1 MVKGLDHLR
10 GERTSHLIG
19 HVLYIAL
26 YISLIASSIIFYNSA
41 NLTALSYAGWIIF
54 ACGLAILV
62 SSSQTR
68 RKSYRMRE
76 AFTQSGLYAYVR
88 HPEFLGHMLIIVSL
102 VFMAQ
107 HPISI
112 AMGSAL
118 LSLLCIE
125 IMEEE
130 RRNLKRFGDA
140 YKDYMRRV
148 PRINLLTGIIKSR
161 RERKSE

>member
-1 MVKGLDHLR
+1 MVKGLNHL
-10 GERTSHLIG
+10 GNERTLRLIG
-19 HVLYIAL
+19 HVLYITL

-41 NLTALSYAGWIIF
+41 NLAASLYAGWIIF
-54 ACGLAILV
+54 ACGVVVLV

-68 RKSYRMRE
+68 RRSYRMRE
-76 AFTQSGLYAYVR
+76 TLIQSGLYAYVR

-107 HPISI
+107 HPISVTI
-112 AMGSAL
+112 GSVL

-125 IMEEE
+125 IVEEE
-130 RRNLKRFGDA
+130 KRNIEKFGEV
-140 YKDYMRRV
+140 YKDYMRKV
-148 PRINLLTGIIKSR
+148 PRINLLSGIIKSI

>member
-1 MVKGLDHLR
+1 MVKGLDHL
-10 GERTSHLIG
+10 GNERTLHLIG
-19 HVLYIAL
+19 HVLYITL

-54 ACGLAILV
+54 ACGLVVLV

-68 RKSYRMRE
+68 RRSYRMGE
-76 AFTQSGLYAYVR
+76 AFTQSGPYAYVR
-88 HPEFLGHMLIIVSL
+88 HPEFLGHMLIISL
-102 VFMAQ
+102 ISMAQ
-107 HPISI
+107 HPISVAI
-112 AMGSAL
+112 GLVL

-125 IMEEE
+125 IVEEE
-130 RRNLKRFGDA
+130 KRNIEKFGEV

-148 PRINLLTGIIKSR
+148 PRINLLAGIIKSM

>member
-10 GERTSHLIG
+10 DQRTLHLIG

-54 ACGLAILV
+54 ACGVVVLV

-68 RKSYRMRE
+68 RRSYRMGKS
-76 AFTQSGLYAYVR
+76 FIQSGLYAYVR
-88 HPEFLGHMLIIVSL
+88 HPEFLDHMLIIVSL
-102 VFMAQ
+102 IFMAQ
-107 HPISI
+107 HPISVAI
-112 AMGSAL
+112 GSVL

-125 IMEEE
+125 IVEEE
-130 RRNLKRFGDA
+130 KRNIEKFGEV

-148 PRINLLTGIIKSR
+148 PRINLLAGIIKSI

>member
-1 MVKGLDHLR
+1 
-10 GERTSHLIG
+10 
-19 HVLYIAL
+19 
-26 YISLIASSIIFYNSA
+26 
-41 NLTALSYAGWIIF
+41 
-54 ACGLAILV
+54 
-62 SSSQTR
+62 
-68 RKSYRMRE
+68 MRE